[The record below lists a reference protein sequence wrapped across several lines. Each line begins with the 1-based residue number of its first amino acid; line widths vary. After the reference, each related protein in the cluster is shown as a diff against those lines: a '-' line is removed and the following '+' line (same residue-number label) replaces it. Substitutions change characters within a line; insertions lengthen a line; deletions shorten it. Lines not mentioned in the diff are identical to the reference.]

1 MITIKHPFKD
11 MCDINDLLD
20 CTTINGFCAGLE
32 LQAEANKDRFDINK
46 FKGDGLEMFVEFLIK
61 YRGTDNN
68 IGITD
73 YIPIDA
79 TDDTGVDG
87 RGVSTFNQRPATVQ
101 VKYRQANYILTG
113 NEDKLGNLVNASQN
127 KYKVLVSD
135 TQNMLIITT
144 GEKVHHYTMN
154 EMLYNKVRVI
164 NRYGLKEMVDNNLG
178 FWNDFKKAALES
190 KTQPSNTPRK
200 ELRQH
205 QKEAAFETTHH
216 DIGIIELPTGTG
228 KTLIQSEIIVQNINK
243 VKCIALFSPRIF
255 LSFQLLREVND
266 YLRSRGLEAEFLN
279 VNSGRFPEE
288 EINTARIEA
297 GFDAS
302 EVISTTNPEEIKRVY
317 DQTIANGKTLI
328 ISSTYHSAEQIQ
340 RAGIVI
346 DIQLNDEAHHLVSEE
361 FGKFA
366 NIGLRSYSFTAT
378 IRETKSN
385 IGFGMNNLQKFGEV
399 ISKKTPREMIDAGE
413 MLPPAVVIV
422 KADCNKHTNNYDET
436 FWCIKESFL
445 HHIVDLRRVSRDP
458 DKIGAKLL
466 VTLNGQQV
474 LDGILNCEEF
484 AKFRDGN
491 SNTNLIAMSSDV
503 GVYINGTRLECTN
516 KSKQDAM
523 TKIKSLSDTEQA
535 IILYVD
541 MLGEG
546 IDVPSITGFM
556 PFRSL
561 SDVGFKQGIGRAC
574 RLQKNDR
581 IDLYNGT
588 LKPGQKAKY
597 IKPYSWVVIPDISIG
612 SDDYVQE
619 YKDLLYTL
627 IDEYGLEP
635 EFIKV
640 DNLRGIS
647 DISALDPMSG
657 VEKGNRGVSKAE
669 IEQFYH
675 EVKEDL
681 DRPLDIHD
689 CALIDVMMTS
699 LGTKGLP
706 KEVFEKVSG
715 SC

>member
-1 MITIKHPFKD
+1 MITIKHPFRD
-11 MCDINDLLD
+11 MCDVNDLLD

-46 FKGDGLEMFVEFLIK
+46 FKGDGLEMLVEFLIK

-68 IGITD
+68 IGITN
-73 YIPIDA
+73 YVPIDA

-87 RGVSTFNQRPATVQ
+87 KGVSTFNQRPATVQ
-101 VKYRQANYILTG
+101 VKYRQANYVLTG

-127 KYKVLVSD
+127 KYNVAVSD

-144 GEKVHHYTMN
+144 GEKVHHFTMN

-164 NRYGLKEMVDNNLG
+164 NRYGLKEMIDNNLG
-178 FWNDFKKAALES
+178 FWNDFKKAVLDS
-190 KTQPSNTPRK
+190 KTQLANVPKK

-205 QKEAAFETTHH
+205 QKEAALETMHH
-216 DIGIIELPTGTG
+216 NIGIIELPTGTG
-228 KTLIQSEIIVQNINK
+228 KTLVQSEIIVQNFNLI
-243 VKCIALFSPRIF
+243 KCVALFSPRIF
-255 LSFQLLREVND
+255 LSFQLLKEVND
-266 YLRSRGLEAEFLN
+266 YLRSRGIDASFLN

-302 EVISTTNPEEIKRVY
+302 DVVSTTNPEEIKRVY
-317 DQTIANGKTLI
+317 DQAIASNKLLI

-361 FGKFA
+361 FGEFA
-366 NIGLRSYSFTAT
+366 NIGLKSYSFTAT
-378 IRETKSN
+378 VRVTKSAD
-385 IGFGMNNLQKFGEV
+385 GFGMNNLKKFGEV
-399 ISKKTPREMIDAGE
+399 IYKKTPIEMIDAGE
-413 MLPPAVVIV
+413 MLPPRPIFVT
-422 KADCNKHTNNYDET
+422 ADRGKHTNNYDET
-436 FWCIKESFL
+436 FWCITESFL
-445 HHIVDLRRVSRDP
+445 HHVIDLRRKSRDP

-474 LDGILNCEEF
+474 LDGILNCDKF
-484 AKFRDGN
+484 AKFREGN
-491 SNTNLIAMSSDV
+491 SSINMIAMSSDV
-503 GVYINGTRLECTN
+503 GVYVNGTKLECTN

-523 TKIKSLSDTEQA
+523 KKIRSLSDTEQA

-546 IDVPSITGFM
+546 IDVPGITGFM

-574 RLQKNDR
+574 RLQKDDR

-588 LKPGQKAKY
+588 LKPGLKAKY
-597 IKPYSWVVIPDISIG
+597 IKPYSWVYIPDISVG
-612 SDDYVQE
+612 SADYTQE
-619 YKDLLYTL
+619 YKDLLETL
-627 IDEYGLEP
+627 IDEYGLDP
-635 EFIKV
+635 EFIDVIK
-640 DNLRGIS
+640 LRGIS
-647 DISALDPMSG
+647 NDSALDPMSG
-657 VEKGNRGVSKAE
+657 VERGNRGVSKAE
-669 IEQFYH
+669 IEQFYF
-675 EVKEDL
+675 EIKEDF

-689 CALIDVMMTS
+689 CALINVMMTS